1 VAALHDA
8 QLRDLIALGRELG
21 MEPLVE
27 VHTAAELDRAL
38 AANARILGVNNRD
51 LKTLSVRAETS
62 FELIDQIPDHCIAV
76 SESGL
81 RTHDDLVRLHAAGF
95 DAFLVGEHLMRAP
108 DPAAALADLL
118 GTAAPQG

>member
-1 VAALHDA
+1 
-8 QLRDLIALGRELG
+8 

-27 VHTAAELDRAL
+27 VHTSAELDRAL

-51 LKTLSVRAETS
+51 LKTLAVRAETS

-81 RTHDDLVRLHAAGF
+81 RTHDDLLRLRSAGF
-95 DAFLVGEHLMRAP
+95 DAFLVGEHLMLAP
-108 DPAAALADLL
+108 DPAAALANLL
-118 GTAAPQG
+118 GTAPPQG